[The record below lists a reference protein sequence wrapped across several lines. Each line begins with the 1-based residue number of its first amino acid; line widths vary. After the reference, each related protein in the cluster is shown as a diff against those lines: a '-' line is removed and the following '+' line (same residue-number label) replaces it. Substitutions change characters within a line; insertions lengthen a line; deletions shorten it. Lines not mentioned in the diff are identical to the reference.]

1 MPVTKYIVDLTEE
14 ERAQL
19 LQLIRKGNSAARK
32 LARARILLKAA
43 EGLSD
48 AQIAKVL
55 DLGTATV
62 GRVRK
67 RFVEEGLES
76 ALQERPRLGQ
86 RLKLDGKQQAHLL
99 AVACTNPPQGHA
111 RWTLRLL
118 AGRVVELGWAE
129 SISPETVRQVLKKQT
144 SSPGRKSSGA
154 FLR

>member
-14 ERAQL
+14 EREQL

-67 RFVEEGLES
+67 RFAEEGLES

>member
-1 MPVTKYIVDLTEE
+1 MPVTKYIVGLTEE
-14 ERAQL
+14 EREQL

>member
-1 MPVTKYIVDLTEE
+1 MPATQYIVDLTEE

>member
-1 MPVTKYIVDLTEE
+1 MPVTQYIVDLTEE

-67 RFVEEGLES
+67 RFVEEGLDN
-76 ALQERPRLGQ
+76 ALSSMASSRP
-86 RLKLDGKQQAHLL
+86 
-99 AVACTNPPQGHA
+99 
-111 RWTLRLL
+111 
-118 AGRVVELGWAE
+118 
-129 SISPETVRQVLKKQT
+129 T
-144 SSPGRKSSGA
+144 S
-154 FLR
+154 

>member
-14 ERAQL
+14 EREQL
-19 LQLIRKGNSAARK
+19 LQLIRKGNSAAPK

-62 GRVRK
+62 GWVRK

-129 SISPETVRQVLKKQT
+129 SISPETMRPVLKKQI

>member
-1 MPVTKYIVDLTEE
+1 MPVTQYIVDLTEE

>member
-1 MPVTKYIVDLTEE
+1 
-14 ERAQL
+14 L

>member
-14 ERAQL
+14 EREQL

>member
-14 ERAQL
+14 EREQL

-86 RLKLDGKQQAHLL
+86 RLKLDGQQQAHLL

>member
-14 ERAQL
+14 EREQL

-67 RFVEEGLES
+67 RFAEEGLES

-86 RLKLDGKQQAHLL
+86 RLKLDGQQQAHLL

>member
-1 MPVTKYIVDLTEE
+1 MPATQYIVDLTEE

-86 RLKLDGKQQAHLL
+86 RLKLDGQQQAHLL

>member
-14 ERAQL
+14 EREQL

-32 LARARILLKAA
+32 LARARILRKAA

-86 RLKLDGKQQAHLL
+86 RLKLDGQQQAHLL